1 MLFIKL
7 HFSVMVPMVLE
18 LSRAGLITDFTE
30 VVN

>member
-7 HFSVMVPMVLE
+7 HFSVMVQKVLK
-18 LSRAGLITDFTE
+18 LSRAGLITDFIE